1 MNNEMVKIPV
11 SSLNDILKANTALIT
26 CASFEER
33 SLVVAQHINSELIA
47 HAFVF
52 STDFSPKIIDT
63 KERIK
68 AIFTGKSTEY
78 LIQKNNPFDHLK
90 SAYDMVQKI
99 DGCGI
104 KKILV
109 DITTFTHEMLLI
121 LLNVLWRKKDTYDSL
136 DFVYNGAKEYCP
148 DVFDGGK
155 WLSKGCKEVRN
166 VLGYPGLLIPKK
178 QSCLI
183 ILVGFEHE
191 RASGLI
197 DMVDPDQLFIGCGI
211 TQSAHVTSEMHI
223 GPMKEFEAMHKSLLA
238 SRANVSTFEFSAKDI
253 ASTLYSIE
261 KIVEETKEYN
271 HIIVPM
277 NTKISTLAVGMA
289 AMNDPSIQLCYAEPE
304 TYNFDNY
311 STPGN
316 SVLCYSWDLN
326 K

>member
-1 MNNEMVKIPV
+1 MNNETVKIPV
-11 SSLNDILKANTALIT
+11 SSLNGILKSNTAFVT

-33 SLVVAQHINSELIA
+33 SLVVAQHINVELIA
-47 HAFVF
+47 HAFIF
-52 STDFSPKIIDT
+52 STDSNQKVIET
-63 KERIK
+63 REKVT
-68 AIFTGKSTEY
+68 AIFCDRSTEY
-78 LIQKNNPFDHLK
+78 LIPPNDPFYHLK
-90 SAYDMVQKI
+90 CAYDMAQKI
-99 DGCGI
+99 NDCGI

-121 LLNVLWRKKDTYDSL
+121 LLNVLWRKKDMYASIE
-136 DFVYNGAKEYCP
+136 FVYTGAKEYCP
-148 DVFDGGK
+148 DVIDSRK
-155 WLSKGCKEVRN
+155 WLSKGCKEVRS
-166 VLGYPGLLIPKK
+166 VLGYPGLLVPKK

-211 TQSAHVTSEMHI
+211 TQSAYVTSEMHI

-238 SRANVSTFEFSAKDI
+238 SRANVSTFDFSAKDI
-253 ASTLYSIE
+253 VSTLVSIE
-261 KIVEETKEYN
+261 RIVGETKGYN
-271 HIIVPM
+271 HIVVPM

-289 AMNDPSIQLCYAEPE
+289 ALNDPSIQLCYAEPE

-311 STPGN
+311 SSPGD
-316 SVLCYSWDLN
+316 SILCYSWDLN

>member
-1 MNNEMVKIPV
+1 MSNETVKIPI
-11 SSLNDILKANTALIT
+11 SSLNDILKSDTAFVT

-33 SLVVAQHINSELIA
+33 SLVVAQHINAELITQ
-47 HAFVF
+47 AFIF
-52 STDFSPKIIDT
+52 STDFNQKIVET
-63 KERIK
+63 KEKIE
-68 AIFTGKSTEY
+68 AIFAGKSTKY
-78 LIQKNNPFDHLK
+78 LIPKNDPFYHLK
-90 SAYDMVQKI
+90 AAYDMAQKI
-99 DGCGI
+99 DDCGV

-121 LLNVLWRKKDTYDSL
+121 ILNVLWRKKDMYDSIE
-136 DFVYNGAKEYCP
+136 FVYTGAKEYCP
-148 DVFDGGK
+148 DVIDSRK
-155 WLSKGCKEVRN
+155 WLSKGCKEVRS

-197 DMVDPDQLFIGCGI
+197 DKVDPDHLFIGCGI
-211 TQSAHVTSEMHI
+211 TKSAYVTSEMHI

-238 SRANVSTFEFSAKDI
+238 SRTNVSTFEFSAKDI
-253 ASTLYSIE
+253 VSTLDSI
-261 KIVEETKEYN
+261 KRIVEQTKEYN
-271 HIIVPM
+271 HIVVPM

-289 AMNDPSIQLCYAEPE
+289 ALNDPSIQLCYAEPE

-311 STPGN
+311 SSPGD
-316 SVLCYSWDLN
+316 SVLWYSWNLD

>member
-1 MNNEMVKIPV
+1 MNSETVKIPV
-11 SSLNDILKANTALIT
+11 SSLNDILKSDTAFVT

-33 SLVVAQHINSELIA
+33 SLVVAQHVNVELIA
-47 HAFVF
+47 HAFIF
-52 STDFSPKIIDT
+52 STDFNSKILET
-63 KERIK
+63 KEKVK
-68 AIFTGKSTEY
+68 AIFDGKSTEY
-78 LIQKNNPFDHLK
+78 VIPKSDPFCHLK
-90 SAYDMVQKI
+90 SAYDMTQKI
-99 DGCGI
+99 FDCGI
-104 KKILV
+104 KRILV

-121 LLNVLWRKKDTYDSL
+121 LLNVLWRKKDIYASI
-136 DFVYNGAKEYCP
+136 DFVYTGAKDYCP

-155 WLSKGCKEVRN
+155 RLSKGCKEVRS
-166 VLGYPGLLIPKK
+166 VLGYPGFLVPKK

-223 GPMKEFEAMHKSLLA
+223 GPMKEFEAMYKSLLA

-253 ASTLYSIE
+253 VSTLDSIE
-261 KIVEETKEYN
+261 EIIEKTKGYN
-271 HIIVPM
+271 HIVVPM

-289 AMNDPSIQLCYAEPE
+289 ALNDPSIQLCYAEPE

-311 STPGN
+311 SSPGD
-316 SVLCYSWDLN
+316 SVLYYSWDIN